1 MATLIKEGTTQV
13 AAPVAPELL
22 LKYSSPRDLP
32 DVTRPEFFGKT
43 RTGINERTARLKSHM
58 ISKSFLGDK
67 FKEPVFVDPEKARL
81 YTESWKKTEGLPT
94 VLRRAL
100 ALEHILDN
108 CTILIQED
116 ELLVGYPGAD
126 PAAIT
131 YSPER
136 PRKIIEELIAYGYV
150 RDSDKQEVLALA
162 DYWKGKTP
170 KDMMSRYFNDEEMA
184 VLNSH
189 RLIWALGA
197 DYTQR
202 AMPDHDYIYAHG
214 LDGIIVKLEAA
225 LAGVK
230 VEMQQVG
237 NLVHL
242 PVLANKHDFFQAAI
256 ISCQAAI
263 RWSRRYSRL
272 ASHLASLETDPT
284 RRQELEKIADVCYNI
299 PANPPKDFQEA
310 VQCHFFIWLLT
321 HFYDHECHGASEL
334 IDHILWPSYRKSVI
348 ENKEITRE
356 QAQEMIEC
364 LWIKITS
371 CGRLLP
377 SDTRQSHQG
386 TNMVNAY
393 TIGGQWPNG
402 EDASTELTEV
412 ILDAT
417 KSIRVNQPSMAF
429 RYTTKTPE
437 RVLLKALEV
446 IQTGMGMP
454 SFKNDD
460 IAIAALMSQGYT
472 LHEARDWAL
481 IGCMSPGAAG
491 KWGRVRRNAW
501 HLTPTKSLELALNNG
516 CDMLTGQKL
525 GPRTA
530 DPSTFK
536 TYEEFLAAFREQVRY
551 GLRLGMRMHNISLWL
566 QAECFPRPFLSALF
580 ERSIE
585 HGRDLMGTSDKSVPW
600 INLLGGAVD
609 VADSLT
615 AIKKLVFEEKA
626 VSLPELVEILKKD
639 WEGHEA
645 LRQKFLNA
653 PKFGN
658 DDDYAD
664 QVAAKDLY
672 GLVVEEMSQLRDV
685 WGATPR
691 SLPQA
696 VSGVWSMG
704 KVTAALPNGRHS
716 GDPLADGGISPN
728 IGCDRKGPTAVLKS
742 VSKIDHRTH
751 QAILL
756 NQRFT
761 PATFAGEKGKGI
773 FLAYLQAWHDLDI
786 DHVQFNMASTKVLKA
801 AQKEPEKYRDLMV
814 RVAGYSAYFV
824 ELDKGVQDHIIART
838 PHEME

>member
-1 MATLIKEGTTQV
+1 MATILKDATTPAATQV
-13 AAPVAPELL
+13 APGLV
-22 LKYSSPRDLP
+22 LKFSSPRDLP
-32 DVTRPEFFGKT
+32 DVTRPDFFAKT
-43 RTGINERTARLKSHM
+43 RTGISERTARLKSRM

-81 YTESWKKTEGLPT
+81 YTESWKRTEGLPT
-94 VLRRAL
+94 VVRRAR
-100 ALEHILDN
+100 AFEHILDN
-108 CTILIQED
+108 CTVLIQED
-116 ELLVGYPGAD
+116 EIVVGYPGIN
-126 PAAIT
+126 PAALQ

-136 PRKIIEELIAYGYV
+136 PRKIIEELIEYGYV
-150 RDSDKQEVLALA
+150 RDGDKQEVLALA

-170 KDMMSRYFNDEEMA
+170 KDMMARYFNDEEMA
-184 VLNSH
+184 ILNSH
-189 RLIWALGA
+189 RMIWALGA

-202 AMPDHDYIYAHG
+202 AMPDHDYLFAYG
-214 LDGIIVKLEAA
+214 LDGIVAKMEESLANVKLEMEEVA
-225 LAGVK
+225 
-230 VEMQQVG
+230 
-237 NLVHL
+237 NLVRL
-242 PVLANKHDFFQAAI
+242 PELANKHDFFQAAI

-263 RWSRRYSRL
+263 RWAGRYSRL
-272 ASHLASLETDPT
+272 ASYLAGREVDPT
-284 RRQELEKIADVCYNI
+284 RRQELEKIAEVCYNI
-299 PANPPKDFQEA
+299 PARPPKDFQEA
-310 VQCHFFIWLLT
+310 VQCHYFIWLLT

-334 IDHILWPSYRKSVI
+334 IDHILWPAYRKSVI

-364 LWIKITS
+364 LWIKITC

-402 EDASTELTEV
+402 EDACTELTEV

-417 KSIRVNQPSMAF
+417 KSIRVNQPSLAF
-429 RYTTKTPE
+429 RYHSKVPE

-460 IAIAALMSQGYT
+460 VAIASLMDMGYT
-472 LHEARDWAL
+472 LEEARDWAL
-481 IGCMSPGAAG
+481 IGCMSPGVAG
-491 KWGRVRRNAW
+491 RWGRVRRNAW
-501 HLTPTKSLELALNNG
+501 HLTLTKSLEITLNNG

-525 GPRTA
+525 GPQTA

-536 TYEEFLAAFREQVRY
+536 TYEEFLAAFRQQVRY
-551 GLRLGMRMHNISLWL
+551 ALRLGMRMHNISLWL
-566 QAECFPRPFLSALF
+566 QAEHFPRPFLSALF

-585 HGRDLMGTSDKSVPW
+585 HGRDLMGTGDKSVPW
-600 INLLGGAVD
+600 INILGGAVD
-609 VADSLT
+609 TADSLV
-615 AIKKLVFEEKA
+615 AMKKLVFEEKV

-639 WEGHEA
+639 WQGHEA
-645 LRQKFLNA
+645 LLQKFLNA

-664 QVAAKDLY
+664 RIAAKDVY
-672 GLVVEEMSQLRDV
+672 GLVVEEMSQLRDI
-685 WGATPR
+685 WGVAPK

-728 IGCDRKGPTAVLKS
+728 IGSDRKGPTAVLKS
-742 VSKIDHRTH
+742 VSKVDHRAH
-751 QAILL
+751 KAILL

-761 PATFAGEKGKGI
+761 PSTFAGEKGKRI
-773 FLAYLQAWHDLDI
+773 FLAYLQSWHDLGI
-786 DHVQFNMASTKVLKA
+786 DHVQFNMASTKVLRA
-801 AQKEPEKYRDLMV
+801 AQKDPDKYRDLMV

-824 ELDKGVQDHIIART
+824 ELDKGVQDHIISRT
-838 PHEME
+838 PHEIE